1 MGFKQFS
8 LSVII
13 RTVLAMLSL
22 ALLTVLL
29 TADGYHATSLVMSVI
44 LMIQLG
50 ELIRYVTRTNAELV
64 RFFEAARHADYS
76 QKFNNNQLGAGF
88 DELGEVFSDILDK
101 LQQARLKQEEGF
113 RHVKAVVEHVPVPLL
128 SISANDEIT
137 LWNNNAR
144 KLFGTNPVVRLEDL
158 TRFNPDFPELIKHI
172 KPGGK
177 SLVTVEVDGMPQ
189 QLSVAVTE
197 VIVAQ
202 QKERLVS
209 LQDIQS
215 ELDAAQ
221 LQAWQ
226 DLVSV
231 LTHEIMNSITPVA
244 SLAKTA
250 VDIVDDL
257 SEEVSDTE
265 IKEELQTVSQAVNTV
280 SKRSDSLMSFV
291 ASYRQLT
298 RLPPPNKTIVNIEE
312 WITELTQL
320 TCADWPQR
328 GIELI
333 VNVEPES
340 LTAEFDQD
348 MLSQCMINLLKNA
361 EQAVAETKLPSV
373 IVTARLNKRGNPV
386 INIEDNGCGM
396 SEDIIKN
403 AFVPFYTTKREGSG
417 VGLALTRQVMLA
429 HKGHIGLQSEVG
441 KGSLFTLSF

>member
-44 LMIQLG
+44 LMVQLI

-76 QKFNNNQLGAGF
+76 QKFNNSQLGAGF

-177 SLVTVEVDGMPQ
+177 SLVTVEVDGMQQ

-257 SEEVSDTE
+257 SEEVSDIT
-265 IKEELQTVSQAVNTV
+265 IKEELESVSQAVNTV

-298 RLPPPNKTIVNIEE
+298 RLPPAKKSVVNIEE
-312 WITELTQL
+312 WISELTQL
-320 TCADWPQR
+320 TCADWPQK
-328 GIELI
+328 GIKLMI
-333 VNVEPES
+333 KVVPES
-340 LTAEFDQD
+340 LMAEFDQD

-361 EQAVAETKLPSV
+361 EQAVTETELASV
-373 IVTARLNKRGNPV
+373 TVTARLNKRGTPV
-386 INIEDNGCGM
+386 IQVEDNGCGM

-417 VGLALTRQVMLA
+417 VGLALTRQIMLA

>member
-8 LSVII
+8 FLVIV

-22 ALLTVLL
+22 VLL
-29 TADGYHATSLVMSVI
+29 TTLLTTNGYHATSLVIGVV
-44 LMIQLG
+44 LVIQLV
-50 ELIRYVTRTNAELV
+50 ELIRYVTKTNAELV

-76 QKFNNNQLGAGF
+76 QKFNNKQLGSGF
-88 DELGEVFSDILDK
+88 DELGQVFSDILDK

-113 RHVKAVVEHVPVPLL
+113 RHVKSVVEHVPVPLL
-128 SISANDEIT
+128 SISVNDEIT

-158 TRFNPDFPELIKHI
+158 TRFNPDFPELIQHI

-189 QLSVAVTE
+189 QLSIAVTE

-298 RLPPPNKTIVNIEE
+298 RLPPPNKTEVNIQE
-312 WITELTQL
+312 WLDEITQL
-320 TCADWPQR
+320 VCADWLQK
-328 GIELI
+328 GIQLTT
-333 VNVEPES
+333 NVEPHS
-340 LTAEFDQD
+340 LTAMFDRD
-348 MLSQCMINLLKNA
+348 MLSQCMINMLKNA
-361 EQAVAETKLPSV
+361 EQAVVKNNNAV
-373 IVTARLNKRGNPV
+373 VNIQAHLNKRGRPV
-386 INIEDNGCGM
+386 LKIEDNGCGM
-396 SEDIIKN
+396 PDEVIKN
-403 AFVPFYTTKREGSG
+403 VFVPFYTTKRDGSG

-429 HKGHIGLQSEVG
+429 HQGHVGLQSEEG
-441 KGSLFTLSF
+441 KGSSFLLSF